1 MKTILI
7 IGAIGL
13 LLWMIR
19 GNWQDE
25 DPDGAAGALL
35 LFVGSRNW
43 DHECFFCDRQ

>member
-35 LFVGSRNW
+35 LFVGLVL
-43 DHECFFCDRQ
+43 FVGAALPGLL